1 MPSYVVESLSHTR
14 VIMRRSIITCTI
26 ALASLAALPSRATA
40 QLTLS
45 TPACTAGN
53 SLTTLGATSCRG
65 SFDGNDKNQQAGVL
79 AELNSAFFPGTET
92 LLGSSDDA
100 SFGPFTGNPGGATGT
115 LTFDALLTGPFV
127 LILKAANNFSMYYFA
142 NAGPGVM
149 SVNYTTA
156 GTAVNAQGIPQGLSH
171 ATLYRSTGVALNV
184 VPEPSTYAL
193 LASGMLGLAMFARR
207 RRV

>member
-1 MPSYVVESLSHTR
+1 
-14 VIMRRSIITCTI
+14 MRRSIITCTI
-26 ALASLAALPSRATA
+26 ALASLAASPSRATA
-40 QLTLS
+40 QLTLT

-65 SFDGNDKNQQAGVL
+65 SFAGNDKNQQAGVL

-100 SFGPFTGNPGGATGT
+100 GFGPFTANPSGATGT

-127 LILKAANNFSMYYFA
+127 LILKASNNFSMYYFA

-156 GTAVNAQGIPQGLSH
+156 GTAVNAQGIAQGLSH
-171 ATLYRSTGVALNV
+171 ATLYRSTGGVALNV

>member
-1 MPSYVVESLSHTR
+1 
-14 VIMRRSIITCTI
+14 MRRSIITCTL
-26 ALASLAALPSRATA
+26 ALASVVAMPSRAAA
-40 QLTLS
+40 QLTLT
-45 TPACTAGN
+45 TPVCTAGN
-53 SLTTLGATSCRG
+53 SLATLGATSCRG
-65 SFDGNDKNQQAGVL
+65 SFDGNNKNQDAGVL
-79 AELNSAFFPGTET
+79 AELANAAFFPGTET

-100 SFGPFTGNPGGATGT
+100 GFGPFTGNPSGATGT

-127 LILKAANNFSMYYFA
+127 LILKAANNFSIYYIP

-171 ATLYRSTGVALNV
+171 ATLYRSTGVGLNV

-193 LASGMLGLAMFARR
+193 LASGMLGLAIFARR

>member
-1 MPSYVVESLSHTR
+1 
-14 VIMRRSIITCTI
+14 MRRSIITCSL
-26 ALASLAALPSRATA
+26 ALASLVVMPSRAAA
-40 QLTLS
+40 QSLTLT

-53 SLTTLGATSCRG
+53 SLATLGATSCRG
-65 SFDGNDKNQQAGVL
+65 SFDGNNKNQNAGVL
-79 AELNSAFFPGTET
+79 AELANAAFFPGTET

-100 SFGPFTGNPGGATGT
+100 GFGPFTGNPSGATGT

-127 LILKAANNFSMYYFA
+127 LILKASNNFSIYYIP

-156 GTAVNAQGIPQGLSH
+156 GTSVNAQGIPQGLSH
-171 ATLYRSTGVALNV
+171 ATLYRSTGAGNFNV

-193 LASGMLGLAMFARR
+193 LASGMLGLGIFARR
-207 RRV
+207 RRA